1 MVRGN
6 KNKMHSIWEYRSQTF
21 EIYGTFQQGKTA
33 ALHILIPGKTEKSY
47 FPIFWKLII
56 TKSNK
61 ENKVQEIDRNNQI
74 TVHSQTEPVP
84 VNLN

>member
-1 MVRGN
+1 M
-6 KNKMHSIWEYRSQTF
+6 
-21 EIYGTFQQGKTA
+21 
-33 ALHILIPGKTEKSY
+33 
-47 FPIFWKLII
+47 I

-61 ENKVQEIDRNNQI
+61 ENKGQGIGRNNQI